1 MSEFWNNKIKPGY
14 YDLALKSGRLSDK
27 SPQAAWHNKTF
38 TKISNFI
45 NNEDY
50 LLDYA
55 CGPGTFTGQYLDL
68 KKHPLCVDISAKQIN
83 YATNTYKGK
92 AIYMTVNEFN
102 FNDYHDTFDT
112 ITCLGLFEFIS
123 KEEGIELLNN
133 FYKILK
139 PNGNL
144 YVTTPNFKTS
154 MRLLEFFLNRI
165 GSLDYS
171 QEYKSKYTKKTFNEL
186 IKKSTFKIEN
196 IEKYMTPMIF
206 MSIFGN
212 RIGLILNN
220 FFEKFFKNNY
230 GYILFFGLKK

>member
-1 MSEFWNNKIKPGY
+1 M
-14 YDLALKSGRLSDK
+14 
-27 SPQAAWHNKTF
+27 
-38 TKISNFI
+38 
-45 NNEDY
+45 
-50 LLDYA
+50 
-55 CGPGTFTGQYLDL
+55 CPGTLTGQYLNL
-68 KKHPLCVDISAKQIN
+68 KTTPLCVDISEKQIN
-83 YATNTYKGK
+83 YAINTYKGK

-102 FNDYHDTFDT
+102 FNDYHNTFDT

-123 KEEGIELLNN
+123 KKEGIELLNN

-154 MRLLEFFLNRI
+154 MRLLEFFLNRL
-165 GSLDYS
+165 GSLNYS
-171 QEYKSKYTKKTFNEL
+171 KEYKSKYTKKTFNEL

-212 RIGLILNN
+212 RIGSILDN

>member
-1 MSEFWNNKIKPGY
+1 MSEFWSNKIEPGY
-14 YDLALKSGRLSDK
+14 YDLVLKSGIHSDK

-45 NNEDY
+45 SKEDY
-50 LLDYA
+50 LLDFA
-55 CGPGTFTGQYLDL
+55 CGPGTLTGQYLNL
-68 KKHPLCVDISAKQIN
+68 KKNPVCVDISEKQIN
-83 YATNTYKGK
+83 YATKTYKGK
-92 AIYMTVNEFN
+92 ATYMTLNEFD

-123 KEEGIELLNN
+123 KEEGINLLNN

-139 PNGNL
+139 PNGKL
-144 YVTTPNFKTS
+144 YLTTPNFKTS
-154 MRLLEFFLNRI
+154 MRLLEFFLNRL

-171 QEYKSKYTKKTFNEL
+171 KEYKSRYTKKTFKEL

-212 RIGLILNN
+212 RAGLFLDNYL
-220 FFEKFFKNNY
+220 EKFFRNHL

>member
-1 MSEFWNNKIKPGY
+1 MSEFWNNKIESGY
-14 YDLALKSGRLSDK
+14 YDLVVKSGKLSDK
-27 SPQAAWHNKTF
+27 SPQAAWHNNTF
-38 TKISNFI
+38 TKISNLI
-45 NNEDY
+45 NKEDL
-50 LLDYA
+50 LLDFA
-55 CGPGTFTGQYLDL
+55 CGPGTLTGQYLNL
-68 KKHPLCVDISAKQIN
+68 KKKPICIDISEKQIN
-83 YATNTYKGK
+83 YAKKTYKEK
-92 AIYMTVNEFN
+92 AIFMTVNEFD
-102 FNDYHDTFDT
+102 FNDYYNKFDT

-144 YVTTPNFKTS
+144 YLTTPNFKLS
-154 MRLLEFFLNRI
+154 MRFLEFFLNRL

-171 QEYKSKYTKKTFNEL
+171 KEYKSRYTKKTFNNL
-186 IKKSTFKIEN
+186 IKKSNFKIEI

-212 RIGLILNN
+212 RIGSLLDN
-220 FFEKFFKNNY
+220 FLEKFFRNRY

>member
-1 MSEFWNNKIKPGY
+1 MSEFWNNKIEPGY
-14 YDLALKSGRLSDK
+14 YDLVPKSGRHSDK
-27 SPQAAWHNKTF
+27 SPQAAWHKKTF

-45 NNEDY
+45 SKEDY
-50 LLDYA
+50 LLDFA
-55 CGPGTFTGQYLDL
+55 CGPGTLTGQYLNL
-68 KKHPLCVDISAKQIN
+68 KKNPVCVDISEKQIN
-83 YATNTYKGK
+83 YATKTYNGK
-92 AIYMTVNEFN
+92 ATYMTVNEFD

-123 KEEGIELLNN
+123 KEEGIKLLNN

-139 PNGNL
+139 PNGKL
-144 YVTTPNFKTS
+144 YLTTPNFKTS
-154 MRLLEFFLNRI
+154 MRLLEFFLNRL

-171 QEYKSKYTKKTFNEL
+171 KEYKSRYTKKTFNEL
-186 IKKSTFKIEN
+186 VKKSSFKIEN

-212 RIGLILNN
+212 QVGLFLDNFLEKFLRNN
-220 FFEKFFKNNY
+220 F